1 MTRRRWLVLMGVAG
15 LAIFALSFVN
25 YWIVHER
32 IVRGEGYRLV
42 NIFLSAWRGVGMP
55 VLTIGV
61 LVALVV
67 GIGAIASLGDRR
79 LPPWLLLVGSCVALG
94 LILSAGWPVSQLG
107 HASDVHLTVGLLTAV
122 GAMLAAGMVV
132 AAVAILRP
140 GRRVLAAAAAIALVA
155 LVGGAAGRWFGLQVA
170 EGTGRHWSEGSYE
183 RAATGDEATE
193 TLTIEG
199 DRVTI
204 GDRWQGTWDWSGWVV
219 IIEEDPACPD
229 SRGTY
234 HARDAGDENLF
245 FVKVVD
251 TCADGARA
259 ADLETG
265 TWVRVP

>member
-1 MTRRRWLVLMGVAG
+1 MTRRRWLMVMAVAG

-25 YWIVHER
+25 LWIVHER
-32 IVRGEGYRLV
+32 VLRGEGYRLV
-42 NIFLSAWRGVGMP
+42 HVSLSAWRGVGMP

-61 LVALVV
+61 LTALAV
-67 GIGAIASLGDRR
+67 GLAALGSLGERR
-79 LPPWLLLVGSCVALG
+79 VPAWLLLVGSSAALG
-94 LILSAGWPVSQLG
+94 LILAVAWPVSQLG

-122 GAMLAAGMVV
+122 GTVLAVVMVV
-132 AAVAILRP
+132 AAAAIVRP
-140 GRRVLAAAAAIALVA
+140 PRRVLAAAAAIALVA
-155 LVGGAAGRWFGLQVA
+155 LVGGAAGRWWGLQMA

-183 RAATGDEATE
+183 RAATGGEAAE
-193 TLTIEG
+193 TLTISG

-204 GDRWQGTWDWSGWVV
+204 GERWEGTWEWSGWTVT
-219 IIEEDPACPD
+219 IDNDPACPG

-245 FVKVVD
+245 FVKIVD

-265 TWVRVP
+265 TWIRVP